1 MRFVGGGILQS
12 EMLFHSLMGGGNLE
26 YSATII
32 GLTDL
37 NHVFFQRWNDNPK
50 DMMTIKRII
59 SSHFSIHLYRE
70 NPFSHSTRKLPLLQ
84 HIHNNN
90 KHTTQH
96 TEYTLPSRSNNTS

>member
-1 MRFVGGGILQS
+1 MITPKNRMMNHILS
-12 EMLFHSLMGGGNLE
+12 LFNPLL
-26 YSATII
+26 
-32 GLTDL
+32 
-37 NHVFFQRWNDNPK
+37 QRE
-50 DMMTIKRII
+50 
-59 SSHFSIHLYRE
+59 E

>member
-1 MRFVGGGILQS
+1 
-12 EMLFHSLMGGGNLE
+12 
-26 YSATII
+26 
-32 GLTDL
+32 
-37 NHVFFQRWNDNPK
+37 
-50 DMMTIKRII
+50 MTIKRII